1 MPFAVLHY
9 LIAGYV
15 YKEENNVQNV
25 QLAFI
30 CKTLAVHPV
39 DCTALLVKAHN
50 IVIIVNMD
58 FIGMVLYV
66 KIAE

>member
-1 MPFAVLHY
+1 MLRY
-9 LIAGYV
+9 LIADYV

-30 CKTLAVHPV
+30 CKTLVVPPV

-58 FIGMVLYV
+58 FIGMVVCV
-66 KIAE
+66 KAAE